1 MNEKQLLMRTLA
13 NMLNADY
20 DLNQLGISFTVKLTW
35 IDMGANWS
43 EDTIIVRGDSFTYQ
57 ALSPRQIDEVHN
69 KDIYKVF
76 NEVKKSLMERK

>member
-1 MNEKQLLMRTLA
+1 MRALA
-13 NMLNADY
+13 DMLNADY
-20 DLNQLGISFTVKLTW
+20 ELKQKGITFTSELTW

-43 EDTIIVRGDSFTYQ
+43 EETIIVSGKSFRYQ

-76 NEVKKSLMERK
+76 NEVKKELMERK